1 MDSTQVIKVKYGDTL
16 RRFTVGV
23 TENNLLDIDM
33 AGLRAKILSLFNLAS
48 DSDLVLKYVDE
59 DGDLVTLVDDDDL
72 LDAMKQRLKF
82 LRIDVHIS
90 NGSGATSSYSF
101 ASSGSATPLRSPHIP
116 NPVEVVLGSD
126 ALKSVPEPLREAA
139 SKLTNDLISNNPLA
153 VKVADFVT
161 KGGAVIPNPDELAG
175 VSAGP
180 SSKNSDPEK
189 PEKSSSSRPRGP
201 RRERVSSTSKA
212 SQPMESENVTKGGPL
227 FAKPGV
233 SADPTPPNAS
243 QRVEDENASRA
254 APLVMPPEALKS
266 VPEPLRES
274 VSKLITEFLAS
285 SPVIA
290 QVVDSASKTTNTSFK
305 AWAQALA
312 AADSSSKNGI
322 PGKSSSPKSRGP
334 ASTSGVSASNAS
346 QKEEA
351 ENVTRSVPLV
361 ITPDSLKSLPENLRD
376 AVSKFTTDLLSYG
389 PVAANIADSISKMG
403 IPSPYFQAHVSAGVN
418 SKNGV
423 PRVSVPSEAR
433 ESQSVHVDSTNNAG
447 QDVRAGN
454 PNQGVVP
461 GVAPVD
467 LNIHPSDPCASHST
481 NVNAAPIAPV
491 VPDGDGK
498 KGKKCADVG
507 SSSKG
512 ESRGASP
519 ISAAPSIINFM
530 PNNVPP
536 NSSAYYPFMG
546 VPPESSQL
554 RRKALW
560 GMRRSP
566 NSTEANGM
574 FHKGV
579 RCDGCGGFPITGPR
593 FKSKVKEN
601 YDLCSI
607 CFIKMGN
614 EMDYIKIER
623 PVYHSPPFSPFF
635 SGPYDDP
642 SPYMVALPP
651 MPRPLAMQP
660 PLMGSTTL
668 PHAFKPEAMF
678 REATKHVKPK
688 LDSRFVLDVNV
699 IDGTMMAPSTT
710 FTKIWRM
717 RNNGNVAWPKG
728 SQLVW
733 IGGDHLS
740 ESHSVYLE
748 VPEEGVPADKELDIA
763 VDFRAPQLPGRYV
776 SYWRMASPSGHKFG
790 QRVWVLIQVDASLKD
805 SFYDSSQGLNLN
817 IPLGGS
823 GGPQTIDIN
832 VQPLDDDTFLQNL
845 NPVSATKAVN
855 PCADKQPRQ
864 DLETGLSVDATFVVP
879 VASSPATSSAP
890 ATAAAPSD
898 ASSYPIIDF
907 SETVPT
913 APADQQLSAVDTQS
927 SSMGSGGNGSVEE
940 TLLKE
945 LEEMGFKQ
953 VDLNKEILRMNE
965 YNLEQSVDDLC
976 GVSEWDPILEE
987 LQEMGFHD
995 NEMNKRLLKKNNG
1008 SIKRVVMDLINGGE

>member
-1 MDSTQVIKVKYGDTL
+1 MESTQVVKVKYGDTL

-33 AGLRAKILSLFNLAS
+33 AGLRAKILSLFNLTS
-48 DSDLVLKYVDE
+48 GSDLVLKYVDE

-72 LDAMKQRLKF
+72 LDAMKQHLKF
-82 LRIDVHIS
+82 LRIDVHIN
-90 NGSGATSSYSF
+90 NGSGATPSSSF
-101 ASSGSATPLRSPHIP
+101 ASSGNATPLRFPHIP

-139 SKLTNDLISNNPLA
+139 SKLTNDLISNNPVA

-161 KGGAVIPNPDELAG
+161 KGGTVIPNPDGLAG
-175 VSAGP
+175 ASAGP

-189 PEKSSSSRPRGP
+189 SSSSRERGP

-212 SQPMESENVTKGGPL
+212 SQPMESENVTKDGPL
-227 FAKPGV
+227 FEKP
-233 SADPTPPNAS
+233 ADPTPPNAS
-243 QRVEDENASRA
+243 QQVEAENASRA
-254 APLVMPPEALKS
+254 VPLVMAPDALKS

-274 VSKLITEFLAS
+274 VTKLINEFVAS

-290 QVVDSASKTTNTSFK
+290 QALDSASKTRNTSFK

-312 AADSSSKNGI
+312 AAGSSSKNGI
-322 PGKSSSPKSRGP
+322 PGKSSSPKSRGSG
-334 ASTSGVSASNAS
+334 STSGVSASDAS

-351 ENVTRSVPLV
+351 ENVTRTVPLV

-418 SKNGV
+418 SQNGV

-433 ESQSVHVDSTNNAG
+433 GSQSVHVDSTSNAG
-447 QDVRAGN
+447 QQVGAGN
-454 PNQGVVP
+454 PNQGFV
-461 GVAPVD
+461 
-467 LNIHPSDPCASHST
+467 LLSDPLASHST

-491 VPDGDGK
+491 IPDGDGK

-512 ESRGASP
+512 ESRGGSP
-519 ISAAPSIINFM
+519 ISAAPSIINIM
-530 PNNVPP
+530 PNHVPP

-554 RRKALW
+554 RRKACW
-560 GMRRSP
+560 GGRRSP

-579 RCDGCGGFPITGPR
+579 RCDGCGAHPITGPR

-623 PVYHSPPFSPFF
+623 PVYHSPPCSPFS
-635 SGPYDDP
+635 SGAYDDP
-642 SPYMVALPP
+642 SGYMVPFPP
-651 MPRPLAMQP
+651 MPRPLTMQP

-717 RNNGNVAWPKG
+717 RNNGSVAWPKG

-823 GGPQTIDIN
+823 GGHQTIDIN

-845 NPVSATKAVN
+845 NPVSATEAVN
-855 PCADKQPRQ
+855 PSADKQPRQ

-907 SETVPT
+907 SATVPT
-913 APADQQLSAVDTQS
+913 APADQQLSAVETQS

>member
-1 MDSTQVIKVKYGDTL
+1 MESTQVIKVKYGDTL
-16 RRFTVGV
+16 RRFTAGV
-23 TENNLLDIDM
+23 TDNHLDFDM
-33 AGLRAKILSLFNLAS
+33 AGLRAKILSLFNLTS
-48 DSDLVLKYVDE
+48 DANFELKYVDE

-72 LDAMKQRLKF
+72 HDAMKQRLKF

-90 NGSGATSSYSF
+90 NDSGAKSCSSF
-101 ASSGSATPLRSPHIP
+101 TSSGSDTT
-116 NPVEVVLGSD
+116 
-126 ALKSVPEPLREAA
+126 LKS
-139 SKLTNDLISNNPLA
+139 
-153 VKVADFVT
+153 
-161 KGGAVIPNPDELAG
+161 
-175 VSAGP
+175 
-180 SSKNSDPEK
+180 SDHEN
-189 PEKSSSSRPRGP
+189 SSSTARGP
-201 RRERVSSTSKA
+201 RRIIRVRSSKA
-212 SQPMESENVTKGGPL
+212 NSQPAESENGKFGTEPMSEVLQKLAKSRVTTGN
-227 FAKPGV
+227 AT
-233 SADPTPPNAS
+233 SANGSQQVDTENAS
-243 QRVEDENASRA
+243 GATPVVKASVTGNPTSSDANQQVEAENASRA
-254 APLVMPPEALKS
+254 VPLVIAHDALNS

-274 VSKLITEFLAS
+274 VSKLITELLTS

-290 QVVDSASKTTNTSFK
+290 QAVDSASKTANFSFK
-305 AWAQALA
+305 KWQAIA
-312 AADSSSKNGI
+312 AAASSSKNGL
-322 PGKSSSPKSRGP
+322 PGKSSSPKARDAG
-334 ASTSGVSASNAS
+334 STSGVAASNAS
-346 QKEEA
+346 QTVES
-351 ENVTRSVPLV
+351 ENVAKSVAMV
-361 ITPDSLKSLPENLRD
+361 VTPDSLKSLPENLCD

-418 SKNGV
+418 SQNGI
-423 PRVSVPSEAR
+423 PRGSVPSEAR
-433 ESQSVHVDSTNNAG
+433 RSESVQVDSTSTAG
-447 QDVRAGN
+447 QQVGAGN
-454 PNQGVVP
+454 PDKGFVP

-467 LNIHPSDPCASHST
+467 LNILPSDPGASHT
-481 NVNAAPIAPV
+481 TDMNATPIAPA

-498 KGKKCADVG
+498 KGKKCTDVS
-507 SSSKG
+507 SSSKD
-512 ESRGASP
+512 ESMGVSP
-519 ISAAPSIINFM
+519 INAALSNF
-530 PNNVPP
+530 PTQIPP
-536 NSSAYYPFMG
+536 NYTPSYYYPFMG
-546 VPPESSQL
+546 VHPESSSQL
-554 RRKALW
+554 RRQFFRSMKK
-560 GMRRSP
+560 SP
-566 NSTEANGM
+566 NSAEASGM

-579 RCDGCGGFPITGPR
+579 RCDGCGVYPITGPR

-614 EMDYIKIER
+614 EMDYIKIDR
-623 PVYHSPPFSPFF
+623 PVYHSPPFS
-635 SGPYDDP
+635 SGAYEHVQP
-642 SPYMVALPP
+642 SCFMGPP
-651 MPRPLAMQP
+651 MPRPLVMQP
-660 PLMGSTTL
+660 PLMGSPTS
-668 PHAFKPEAMF
+668 PHAFRPEALF
-678 REATKHVKPK
+678 REVTKHVKPK

-717 RNNGNVAWPKG
+717 RNNGTVVWPKG

-817 IPLGGS
+817 VPLDVGGS

-832 VQPLDDDTFLQNL
+832 VQPLEDDAFLQNL
-845 NPVSATKAVN
+845 NRIAPTKAVN
-855 PCADKQPRQ
+855 PMADKQPRQ
-864 DLETGLSVDATFVVP
+864 ELENRLLPVDATFVGP
-879 VASSPATSSAP
+879 VASSPAISSAAAYCASAP
-890 ATAAAPSD
+890 ATAATSSD
-898 ASSYPIIDF
+898 ASYPIIDL
-907 SETVPT
+907 SETAPT
-913 APADQQLSAVDTQS
+913 ATSDQQFSAVDTQS
-927 SSMGSGGNGSVEE
+927 TSMGLGGNGSVEE

-987 LQEMGFHD
+987 LQEMGFRD